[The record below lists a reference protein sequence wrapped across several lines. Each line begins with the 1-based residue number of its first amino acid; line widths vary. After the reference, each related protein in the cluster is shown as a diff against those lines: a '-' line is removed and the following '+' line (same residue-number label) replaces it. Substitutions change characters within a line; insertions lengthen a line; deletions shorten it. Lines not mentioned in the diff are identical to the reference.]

1 MVFHLN
7 VHVLLGIHSFF
18 LVGVSR
24 DCISNRFFLTRH
36 FTSDIEADKSESGDE
51 PGTIRLFDRGLQG
64 LSLLLLRWS
73 PASAPWANPGPY
85 HRVPSD
91 KLLLASPKDSQIYT
105 IKILPIGYSC
115 NRLRESRSCCYLLRC
130 KLQGS
135 RQGPSQQVPG
145 DTNIPVVISILSW
158 FDNLCLNRE
167 ILLVGSTFG

>member
-64 LSLLLLRWS
+64 LSIFPMRPFHILVTEYTKFCLESSRFTLGGIIR
-73 PASAPWANPGPY
+73 
-85 HRVPSD
+85 
-91 KLLLASPKDSQIYT
+91 KLD
-105 IKILPIGYSC
+105 ILGLKQ
-115 NRLRESRSCCYLLRC
+115 NRSCREIGCLSFIILNSSTNECRMYRC
-130 KLQGS
+130 L
-135 RQGPSQQVPG
+135 
-145 DTNIPVVISILSW
+145 ILSI
-158 FDNLCLNRE
+158 FSELK
-167 ILLVGSTFG
+167 IGLVCSSSKFFLAVCSA